1 VEPGAYPNLTVD
13 AVAQLLGVHA
23 ETVRRRIRAGAWR
36 AYRVAGQWRMCPN
49 DVDAIAYGE
58 PNTPTVRAAVP
69 EPRRRR
75 AVPGVAGSV
84 HHLDEIERELRGT
97 G

>member
-36 AYRVAGQWRMCPN
+36 AYRVAGQWRMCPD

-58 PNTPTVRAAVP
+58 PNTPTVRARCRSLA
-69 EPRRRR
+69 
-75 AVPGVAGSV
+75 VAGRPRARRVASIIWMRSSV
-84 HHLDEIERELRGT
+84 N
-97 G
+97 